1 MKRLLRVSLDTLAAS
16 LMSILIFVMLSI
28 FFDKSLIN
36 IFSLTFPIQY
46 LSCIISSIFSTG
58 ANISKQKGNSNDVM
72 SGIAVGIIIS
82 IIIFSVLLFNVD
94 NYLNFMNYDTDKFFV
109 CYSIIQILFQT
120 LLRFIIN
127 KLYYEKN
134 NNLANKFSLTF
145 YLINF
150 ICVLFT
156 AASFKN
162 KFLTIIFTL
171 CCLFI
176 YLIFIYIKSFQKFKL
191 NSNVLKWI
199 KYDSVELSNYILLL
213 ISYLFGIS
221 NTISYGENYAL
232 ALTITSLIT
241 DTQWDISDSISII
254 SKIDISKNEFN
265 YKRHLKNSIKLSSIL
280 ILSVLVMFFIT
291 FGIYKF
297 DINIALIFII
307 FHILD
312 FIICPL
318 YKIDIYYLQ
327 LEYSTIKAVA
337 INSSSKILRLILS
350 FLKSPYCTV
359 IAQFAASFYL
369 LVISHI
375 ILKKNFSINKSGEIT
390 IKKEEPIV

>member
-1 MKRLLRVSLDTLAAS
+1 M
-16 LMSILIFVMLSI
+16 
-28 FFDKSLIN
+28 
-36 IFSLTFPIQY
+36 
-46 LSCIISSIFSTG
+46 
-58 ANISKQKGNSNDVM
+58 
-72 SGIAVGIIIS
+72 
-82 IIIFSVLLFNVD
+82 
-94 NYLNFMNYDTDKFFV
+94 
-109 CYSIIQILFQT
+109 
-120 LLRFIIN
+120 
-127 KLYYEKN
+127 
-134 NNLANKFSLTF
+134 
-145 YLINF
+145 
-150 ICVLFT
+150 
-156 AASFKN
+156 
-162 KFLTIIFTL
+162 
-171 CCLFI
+171 
-176 YLIFIYIKSFQKFKL
+176 
-191 NSNVLKWI
+191 
-199 KYDSVELSNYILLL
+199 
-213 ISYLFGIS
+213 FGIS